1 MQGAWLGKHCGR
13 EPGTGG
19 RSGLGTQ
26 GSPLPAPQFPGQAL
40 LGSMVKG
47 SLKGPDPKSQSL
59 LILGTQCQEAKGKMK
74 QKLPSDQTNKQ
85 TDPEGDTYLQLEL
98 QTCRPRR
105 PLDAGRPCPCLSTQP
120 APFLIHQLASP
131 SPWVGHFPG
140 FWKVL
145 PINPFPARLLGLK
158 ISGLSLS

>member
-1 MQGAWLGKHCGR
+1 M
-13 EPGTGG
+13 
-19 RSGLGTQ
+19 
-26 GSPLPAPQFPGQAL
+26 
-40 LGSMVKG
+40 
-47 SLKGPDPKSQSL
+47 
-59 LILGTQCQEAKGKMK
+59 ILGTQCQEAKGKMK

-158 ISGLSLS
+158 ISGLSPLGPLSQTLLWTLLCLPSHPLEAGHLTNCWARVWEEGKHPPPVPPSGPNC